1 MPKIL
6 VRRLVLSVLLTVALA
21 LSGFGQKA
29 GAAGPQESSGQKP
42 TLLAYVG
49 AQLKGP
55 VQRLGEMYQK
65 KTGVKVQMIFN
76 NSGFLLA
83 QLETSRRGDIYIPG
97 SLPFAQK
104 AQRKGIVTAVTKTL
118 AYHVPVIVT
127 PKGNPAGITGVRD
140 LTKPGVKLLMPDS
153 RATAIG
159 ADAMKTFN
167 KLGITA
173 QVKQNTVA
181 SLPTPAAALAAMLM
195 GQGNAAV
202 VSYNAIVKGKE
213 KIHLVRIDPKVNVV
227 GTVHCVV
234 LSFSK
239 HPSQA
244 KDFAAFLTESGPQVF
259 AEYGFPTKP

>member
-1 MPKIL
+1 MPKRVARGLL
-6 VRRLVLSVLLTVALA
+6 VSGLFAVVLVLT
-21 LSGFGQKA
+21 GFGQKA
-29 GAAGPQESSGQKP
+29 AAAGTQEDSGRKT

-65 KTGVKVQMIFN
+65 KTGVEVQMIFN

-83 QLETSRRGDIYIPG
+83 QLETSRHGDIYIPG
-97 SLPFAQK
+97 SMAFVQK
-104 AQRKGIVTAVTKTL
+104 AQRKGIVTEVTKTL

-202 VSYNAIVKGKE
+202 VSYNAIVKAKGKM
-213 KIHLVRIDPKVNVV
+213 HLVRIDPKVNVV
-227 GTVHCVV
+227 GTIHCAV

-239 HPSQA
+239 HPGRA

-259 AEYGFPTKP
+259 AEYGFPTKL